1 MSVNLIKLCVGI
13 DDVEQLE
20 VAQRA
25 RLEAAHAAGISN
37 PELRHVTRNTPKR
50 AQELLDGGGS
60 LYWVIRR
67 VIRVRQQITEF
78 RAVEREDGK
87 PACALIL
94 HPKLVRTRPRSFRP
108 FQGWRYL
115 ASSDSPPDLAEG
127 YDASDSLPELMADEL
142 RELGLL

>member
-20 VAQRA
+20 EAQRG
-25 RLEAAHAAGISN
+25 RLEVARHAGDKN
-37 PELRHVTRNTPKR
+37 PVLRHVTRNTPKR

-67 VIRVRQQITEF
+67 VIRVRQIITDF
-78 RAVEREDGK
+78 RAVERDDGK

-94 HPKLVRTRPRSFRP
+94 HPELVRTQPRSFRP

-115 ASSDSPPDLAEG
+115 PTSDSPADLPAG
-127 YDASDSLPELMADEL
+127 YEAADSIPELMADEL
-142 RELGLL
+142 RELGLI

>member
-20 VAQRA
+20 MAQRA
-25 RLEAAHAAGISN
+25 RLDAAVAAGIT

-50 AQELLDGGGS
+50 AQELLDGSGS

-67 VIRVRQQITEF
+67 VIRVRQKITEF
-78 RAVEREDGK
+78 RPVEREDGK

-94 HPKLVRTRPRSFRP
+94 APELVRTRPRSFRP

-115 ASSDSPPDLAEG
+115 PTADSPPDLPEG
-127 YDASDSLPELMADEL
+127 YDASDEIPEVMADEL
-142 RELGLL
+142 REMGLI

>member
-20 VAQRA
+20 MAQQA
-25 RLEAAHAAGISN
+25 RLDAARAAGVT

-50 AQELLDGGGS
+50 APELLAGRGS

-67 VIRVRQQITEF
+67 VIRVRQRISEF
-78 RAVEREDGK
+78 RPVEREDGK

-94 HPKLVRTRPRSFRP
+94 HPELIRTRPRSFRP

-115 ASSDSPPDLAEG
+115 AATDSPPDLPKG
-127 YDASDSLPELMADEL
+127 FDPSDALPEMMADEL

>member
-1 MSVNLIKLCVGI
+1 MSVNLVKLCVGI

-20 VAQRA
+20 LAQRA
-25 RLEAAHAAGISN
+25 RLDAAHAAGIET
-37 PELRHVTRNTPKR
+37 PELRHVTRGTPKR
-50 AQELLDGGGS
+50 AQELLAGDGS

-67 VIRVRQQITEF
+67 VIRVRQRITEF
-78 RAVEREDGK
+78 RAVVREDGK

-94 HPKLVRTRPRSFRP
+94 HPELVRTRPRSFRP

-115 ASSDSPPDLAEG
+115 ATTDSPPDLPKG
-127 YDASDSLPELMADEL
+127 YDPADALPEMMADEL